1 MEADVAVSF
10 DEAVFGGDK
19 VIHLRGQDG
28 NVQSLQVHIPA
39 GIETGKTIRLR
50 GKGMPRLHG
59 TGSGDLHVRV
69 KINTPASLTA
79 RQRQLLEEL
88 AEEFGEAKRS
98 STEKEKSLIDK
109 IVDEVK
115 SAVQ

>member
-1 MEADVAVSF
+1 
-10 DEAVFGGDK
+10 
-19 VIHLRGQDG
+19 
-28 NVQSLQVHIPA
+28 
-39 GIETGKTIRLR
+39 
-50 GKGMPRLHG
+50 MPRLHG

-98 STEKEKSLIDK
+98 STEKEKEKSLIDK